1 MFIRQ
6 TKTGAASDGSD
17 HITFRLVENRREGD
31 RIRQRTVLNLGR
43 HFAIGR
49 GHWPDLCRR
58 ISDHL
63 TGQTT
68 LGLADPDPGIE
79 AEARRISALLIGRGK
94 DSGGEGAK
102 RDWQSVDVNSASDS
116 DGRSVGVEHA
126 GLEALSGL
134 GLPALF
140 DGLGFNRRQ
149 RCCALA
155 AIVARMAAPDPERAT
170 NFWLRRHSALGEML
184 GIDFG
189 ALSDMALCRASDLLL
204 AHQDSIEDHLFA
216 RARSLFDLKPTIAL
230 CDLTNTFYEGRA
242 PIQPK
247 ARRGHSKERRSDCP
261 LLSLGLVLDASGFV
275 RRSRVF
281 AGNVTEHRTLTHM
294 LTSLGAP
301 EGAVVIMDGGIATED
316 NLRWLRAGAYRCPV
330 VSRTTKRVFDS
341 DEARAITTAS
351 CDKVAIH
358 KESVTRGEEDGT
370 EYRESW
376 LRRLSEARAEKERG
390 IINRFRTRLEDGL
403 KKLHDGLSRP
413 RTRKKLDDIQRRIGR
428 LAKENARV
436 ARHCEITVTP
446 DSAGTRATAITWNL
460 NPADNSML
468 THPGVYCLRSNILDW
483 PAETMWQTCATLT
496 DAEAVFRSLKSE
508 LGLRPIFHH
517 KQGRADAHLFIS
529 VLAYQAVQTLRRP
542 MKAANIHDSWTTAR
556 QTLATLQRTT
566 TSFRRRDGR
575 TLHVRKT
582 ASASPEQAEIYRATG
597 LAPPPRNL
605 AKTIV

>member
-31 RIRQRTVLNLGR
+31 RIRQRTLLNLGR

-63 TGQTT
+63 TGQTA

-155 AIVARMAAPDPERAT
+155 AIVARMAAPNSERAT

-189 ALSDMALCRASDLLL
+189 ALSDMALHRASDLLL

-216 RARSLFDLKPTIAL
+216 RSRSLFDFKPTIAL

-358 KESVTRGEEDGT
+358 KESVTREEEDGT
-370 EYRESW
+370 EYKESW
-376 LRRLSEARAEKERG
+376 LRCLSEARAEKERG
-390 IINRFRTRLEDGL
+390 IINRF
-403 KKLHDGLSRP
+403 SP
-413 RTRKKLDDIQRRIGR
+413 
-428 LAKENARV
+428 
-436 ARHCEITVTP
+436 
-446 DSAGTRATAITWNL
+446 S
-460 NPADNSML
+460 L
-468 THPGVYCLRSNILDW
+468 TL
-483 PAETMWQTCATLT
+483 
-496 DAEAVFRSLKSE
+496 
-508 LGLRPIFHH
+508 
-517 KQGRADAHLFIS
+517 
-529 VLAYQAVQTLRRP
+529 
-542 MKAANIHDSWTTAR
+542 
-556 QTLATLQRTT
+556 
-566 TSFRRRDGR
+566 
-575 TLHVRKT
+575 
-582 ASASPEQAEIYRATG
+582 
-597 LAPPPRNL
+597 
-605 AKTIV
+605 